1 METLIHKN
9 VTAEANVSEYMENLE
24 YRSLR
29 YYKLN
34 IIMCNYSETNMTRC
48 EKINII
54 DAKYTYCPSF
64 KF

>member
-29 YYKLN
+29 YYYKLI

-54 DAKYTYCPSF
+54 DAE
-64 KF
+64 